1 MAYRARYFRKEE
13 ECVNSAD
20 PVGGNPT
27 LHVGSPHV
35 GSPPPTTPGAPPVT
49 INASSTPPTPPLKS
63 TPFGVKFLLSII
75 LIAPRVGIG
84 SVFLTSG
91 IVKGVIAGVTI
102 GAAKTGLLRGKSTA
116 VENFGHRVLLETR
129 RDTAKG
135 LMLSFAGILTPVARV
150 YEGWTRLEQ
159 LTEKNQTVSSG
170 KEIGWDKGHIGS
182 LDPKR
187 GFQWIGA
194 GLHDLIYS
202 KEAQTELKNTPPH
215 TWKKIDRVGVAIA
228 DLLTHNV
235 GLQRALVKGSD
246 WDKGELVKA
255 EFLQLL
261 QLILGMRGNG

>member
-1 MAYRARYFRKEE
+1 M
-13 ECVNSAD
+13 NSAD

-84 SVFLTSG
+84 SVFLASG
-91 IVKGVIAGVTI
+91 IVKGVISGVTI
-102 GAAKTGLLRGKSTA
+102 GAAKTGLLRGKSAALDT
-116 VENFGHRVLLETR
+116 FGHRVLLETR

-135 LMLSFAGILTPVARV
+135 LMLSFAGILTPVARL

-159 LTEKNQTVSSG
+159 LTQKGQTVSSG
-170 KEIGWDKGHIGS
+170 NEIGWSKGHIGS

-202 KEAQTELKNTPPH
+202 EDAQNTLKNTEPH

-235 GLQRALVKGSD
+235 GLQRALGKGRVSETGQEI
-246 WDKGELVKA
+246 KRELL
-255 EFLQLL
+255 ELL